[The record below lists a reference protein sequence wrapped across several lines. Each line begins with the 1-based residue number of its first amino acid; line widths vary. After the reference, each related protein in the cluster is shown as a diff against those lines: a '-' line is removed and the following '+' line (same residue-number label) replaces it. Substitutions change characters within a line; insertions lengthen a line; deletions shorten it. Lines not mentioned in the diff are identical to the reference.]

1 MIIEA
6 ILKINPNAQVVVRG
20 NDINTCE
27 IEWHN
32 GTTPISKADIEAQF
46 PIVEF
51 DMAMKDLRTKRNK
64 LLQDTDHYALSDQ
77 TLSDD
82 MRTYRQSLRDIT
94 NGLTTVEEVNAVEL
108 DNAMADLRTKRNQ
121 LLIDT
126 DFHALSDNTMSE
138 DMTTYRQELR
148 DITEGITT
156 VEQANAVV
164 FPTKP

>member
-1 MIIEA
+1 MIVDA

-20 NDINTCE
+20 KDINTCE

-46 PIVEF
+46 TAVEF
-51 DMAMKDLRTKRNK
+51 DTAMEDLRAKRNK
-64 LLQDTDHYALSDQ
+64 LLADTDHYALSDK

-94 NGLTTVEEVNAVEL
+94 NGLTTVADVE
-108 DNAMADLRTKRNQ
+108 
-121 LLIDT
+121 
-126 DFHALSDNTMSE
+126 
-138 DMTTYRQELR
+138 
-148 DITEGITT
+148 
-156 VEQANAVV
+156 AVV

>member
-1 MIIEA
+1 MIIDA
-6 ILKINPNAQVVVRG
+6 IKKINPNAEVTVYG

-32 GTTPISKADIEAQF
+32 GTTPISKSDIEAQF
-46 PIVEF
+46 P
-51 DMAMKDLRTKRNK
+51 
-64 LLQDTDHYALSDQ
+64 
-77 TLSDD
+77 
-82 MRTYRQSLRDIT
+82 
-94 NGLTTVEEVNAVEL
+94 AVEL
-108 DNAMADLRTKRNQ
+108 DNAMEDLRAKRNQ

-126 DFHALSDNTMSE
+126 DFHALSDNTLSE